1 MLILQ
6 DILSQEIVQRL
17 GWTLLHFIWQAAA
30 VALILTILLRVLRKC
45 TANLRYIIACLA
57 LVLIILL
64 PVITIKVVPVSQ
76 PLTAEHFDPA
86 PAPTVLPIAEMRA
99 VEPSYHPVRYFSAGE
114 VRMPAQTRNR

>member
-30 VALILTILLRVLRKC
+30 VALILTILLRVLRKS

-57 LVLIILL
+57 LALVVLL
-64 PVITIKVVPVSQ
+64 PVITIKLVPVSQ
-76 PLTAEHFDPA
+76 PLIAAHSSALYPCARTGRTAD
-86 PAPTVLPIAEMRA
+86 
-99 VEPSYHPVRYFSAGE
+99 S
-114 VRMPAQTRNR
+114 